1 MVKRVQKEQTQK
13 VQREKFNAQ
22 RNIPQIHPQTPNQK
36 RLVDSFNQNVIS
48 VGKGV
53 AGTGKT
59 LLACFHAAKQLHN
72 RRIKKI
78 VLIRAYQPLAGRSI
92 GLLPGTLEEKLMPF
106 YQQMIDYL
114 EEILGKATTEIH
126 LKHKTIEI
134 CALEA
139 IRGKSWDDCVV
150 ICDEAQNLYV
160 PEIQAL
166 TTRIGQNTQMI
177 FIGDGSGVQTDV
189 KKGMNG
195 LEYLE
200 KIIHKYNIDNVGFVE
215 FNYEDILRSDIT
227 KEFVIAYDKE
237 LTDKTPIVKQG
248 GN

>member
-1 MVKRVQKEQTQK
+1 MPKRNQKIQTQSL
-13 VQREKFNAQ
+13 VREKFHAQ
-22 RNIPQIHPQTPNQK
+22 RQLPQIHPKSPNQK
-36 RLVDSFNQNVIS
+36 AFIDSINQNCIS

-59 LLACFHAAKQLHN
+59 LLACYIAAKELHN
-72 RRIKKI
+72 RNINKI

-114 EEILGKATTEIH
+114 EEILGKTTTEIH
-126 LKHKTIEI
+126 VKNKTIEI

-139 IRGKSWDDCVV
+139 IRGKSWDNCIV
-150 ICDEAQNLYV
+150 ICDEAQNLFV

-166 TTRIGQNTQMI
+166 TTRIGHNTKMI

-189 KKGMNG
+189 RRGMNG

-200 KIIHKYNIDNVGFVE
+200 KIILKYQIGDIGFIS
-215 FNYEDILRSDIT
+215 FGYDDIMRSDIT
-227 KEFVIAYDKE
+227 KDFVIAYDKE
-237 LTDKTPIVKQG
+237 LTDKNPINKAG
-248 GN
+248 G

>member
-1 MVKRVQKEQTQK
+1 MPKRAQKTQASL
-13 VQREKFNAQ
+13 VQRDKFKTQ
-22 RNIPQIHPQTPNQK
+22 HHLPQVHPQTENQK
-36 RLVDSFNQNVIS
+36 LFVNSLNKDVVT

-59 LLACFHAAKQLHN
+59 FLACYHGAKQLHN
-72 RRIKKI
+72 RNIQKI

-114 EEILGKATTEIH
+114 TDILGKAVVEIH
-126 LKHKTIEI
+126 IKNKTIEI

-139 IRGKSWDDCVV
+139 IRGKSWDNCVV
-150 ICDEAQNLYV
+150 ICDEAQNLFV

-166 TTRIGQNTQMI
+166 TTRIGINTQMI

-189 KKGMNG
+189 RKGMNG

-200 KIIHKYNIDNVGFVE
+200 KIVKKYTIPNVGFVE
-215 FNYEDILRSDIT
+215 FGYDDILRSDIT
-227 KEFVIAYDKE
+227 RDFVIAYDKE
-237 LTDKTPIVKQG
+237 ITDKTPIVKQEVK
-248 GN
+248 

>member
-1 MVKRVQKEQTQK
+1 MPKRAQKQQGAL
-13 VQREKFNAQ
+13 VQREKFQAQ
-22 RNIPQIHPQTPNQK
+22 RQLPQIHPQTDNQK
-36 RLVDSFNQNVIS
+36 LFVTSLNKDSVI

-59 LLACFHAAKQLHN
+59 FLACYHAAKQLHYRN
-72 RRIKKI
+72 IQKI
-78 VLIRAYQPLAGRSI
+78 ILIRAYQPLAGRSI
-92 GLLPGTLEEKLMPF
+92 GLLPGTLEEKLAPF

-114 EEILGKATTEIH
+114 EEILGKTVTEIH
-126 LKHKTIEI
+126 MKNKTIEI

-139 IRGKSWDDCVV
+139 IRGRSWDNCVV
-150 ICDEAQNLYV
+150 ICDEAQNLFV

-166 TTRIGQNTQMI
+166 TTRIGENTQMI

-189 KKGMNG
+189 RKGMNG

-200 KIIHKYNIDNVGFVE
+200 KIVKKYQIPDVGFIE
-215 FNYEDILRSDIT
+215 FGYDDILRSDIT
-227 KEFVIAYDKE
+227 RNFVIAYDKE
-237 LTDKTPIVKQG
+237 LTDKTPINKTG

>member
-1 MVKRVQKEQTQK
+1 MTKRKQKQQLST
-13 VQREKFNAQ
+13 VQREKFQAQ
-22 RNIPQIHPQTPNQK
+22 RQLPQVNPQTENQ
-36 RLVDSFNQNVIS
+36 RLFVQSLKTDSVI

-59 LLACFHAAKQLHN
+59 FLACFHAAKELHN
-72 RRIKKI
+72 RQIRKI

-106 YQQMIDYL
+106 YQQMVDYL
-114 EEILGKATTEIH
+114 EEILGKTTTEIH
-126 LKHKTIEI
+126 LKNKTIEI

-150 ICDEAQNLYV
+150 ICDEAQNLFV

-166 TTRIGQNTQMI
+166 TTRIGMNTQMI

-189 KKGMNG
+189 RKGING

-200 KIIHKYNIDNVGFVE
+200 KIVKKYNIADVGFVE
-215 FNYEDILRSDIT
+215 FGYDDILRSDIT
-227 KEFVIAYDKE
+227 RDFVIAYDKE

-248 GN
+248 G

>member
-1 MVKRVQKEQTQK
+1 MPKRNQKLQNQAL
-13 VQREKFNAQ
+13 VREKFNAQ
-22 RNIPQIHPQTPNQK
+22 RQLPQIHPKSQNQK
-36 RLVDSFNQNVIS
+36 LFVDSINTNCIT

-59 LLACFHAAKQLHN
+59 LLACYIAAKELHN
-72 RRIKKI
+72 RNINRI

-114 EEILGKATTEIH
+114 QELLGKTTTEIH
-126 LKHKTIEI
+126 LKNKTIEI

-139 IRGKSWDDCVV
+139 IRGKSWDDCIV
-150 ICDEAQNLYV
+150 ICDEAQNLFV

-166 TTRIGQNTQMI
+166 TTRIGYNTKMI

-189 KKGMNG
+189 RRGMNG

-200 KIIHKYNIDNVGFVE
+200 KIIQKYSIDNVGFVE
-215 FNYEDILRSDIT
+215 FNYNDIMRSDIT
-227 KEFVIAYDKE
+227 KDFVIAYDKE
-237 LTDKTPIVKQG
+237 LTDKNPIT
-248 GN
+248 

>member
-1 MVKRVQKEQTQK
+1 MTKRSQKQQGALI
-13 VQREKFNAQ
+13 QREKFQAQ
-22 RNIPQIHPQTPNQK
+22 RQLPQIHPQTENQK
-36 RLVDSFNQNVIS
+36 KFTQSLSKDKVI

-59 LLACFHAAKQLHN
+59 FLACYHASKQLHN
-72 RRIKKI
+72 RNIQKI

-92 GLLPGTLEEKLMPF
+92 GLLPGTLEEKLLPF

-114 EEILGKATTEIH
+114 EDILGKATVEIH
-126 LKHKTIEI
+126 LKNKTIEI

-139 IRGKSWDDCVV
+139 IRGRSWDNCVI
-150 ICDEAQNLYV
+150 ICDESQNLFV

-166 TTRIGQNTQMI
+166 TTRIGENTQMI

-189 KKGMNG
+189 RKGMNG

-200 KIIHKYNIDNVGFVE
+200 KIVKRYQIPQVGFIE
-215 FNYEDILRSDIT
+215 FDYDDILRSEIT
-227 KEFVIAYDKE
+227 REFVIAYDKE
-237 LTDKTPIVKQG
+237 LKTNTPITKQG

>member
-1 MVKRVQKEQTQK
+1 MTKRKQKQQLST
-13 VQREKFNAQ
+13 VQREKFQAQ
-22 RNIPQIHPQTPNQK
+22 RQLPQVNPQTENQ
-36 RLVDSFNQNVIS
+36 RLFVQSLKTDSVI

-59 LLACFHAAKQLHN
+59 FLACFHAAKELHN
-72 RRIKKI
+72 RQIRKI

-106 YQQMIDYL
+106 YQQMVDYL
-114 EEILGKATTEIH
+114 EEILGKTTTEIH
-126 LKHKTIEI
+126 IKNKTIEI

-150 ICDEAQNLYV
+150 ICDEAQNLFV

-166 TTRIGQNTQMI
+166 TTRIGMNTQMI

-189 KKGMNG
+189 RKGMNG

-200 KIIHKYNIDNVGFVE
+200 KIVKKYNIADVGFVE
-215 FNYEDILRSDIT
+215 FGYDDILRSDIT
-227 KEFVIAYDKE
+227 RDFVIAYDKE

-248 GN
+248 G

>member
-1 MVKRVQKEQTQK
+1 MTKRAQKQK
-13 VQREKFNAQ
+13 SALVQREKFQAQ
-22 RNIPQIHPQTPNQK
+22 RQLPQVHPQTENQK
-36 RLVDSFNQNVIS
+36 FFVQSLNRDAVI

-59 LLACFHAAKQLHN
+59 FLACYHAAKQLHN
-72 RRIKKI
+72 RNIQKVI
-78 VLIRAYQPLAGRSI
+78 LIRAYQPLAGRSI

-114 EEILGKATTEIH
+114 EDILGKTTTEIH
-126 LKHKTIEI
+126 IKNKTIEI

-139 IRGKSWDDCVV
+139 IRGKSWDNAVI
-150 ICDEAQNLYV
+150 ICDEAQNLFV

-166 TTRIGQNTQMI
+166 TTRIGENTQMI

-189 KKGMNG
+189 RKGMNG

-200 KIIHKYNIDNVGFVE
+200 KIVKKYTIPDVGFIE
-215 FNYEDILRSDIT
+215 FGYNDILRSDIT
-227 KEFVIAYDKE
+227 RSFVIAYDKE
-237 LTDKTPIVKQG
+237 LTDKNPITKQQG
-248 GN
+248 G